1 MELKNMLG
9 VLLTIVVSVIMIGSL
24 LAPTI
29 TNYQDPERTV
39 TNTGSYFALVDD
51 EGTAH
56 TIIINAGSSG
66 FEITTD
72 GESVTVPNMA
82 TYNPGGFETAEYLA
96 IGVYEAYNLDG
107 VLVSQS
113 GRTPTASQN
122 IDAFRTQAL
131 AGNTDNYNGT
141 YQLWNWYQYTLYKEM
156 ATAIM
161 GNTDSQYMMGPG
173 KSAGNGPNTTGL
185 TDAAY
190 TVSTGT
196 SASVS
201 LLLENAWGSVWEFV
215 GDTTFADY
223 VMAAGNALGGNSV
236 VNNQVENT
244 LTGTVTIPSG
254 ASKSWIES
262 IYATSEAWG
271 APLTITTDTP
281 VAGQG
286 INDSMW
292 SNTGNRPLAVGGA
305 WNDGSSAG
313 LSAFSAAAALGTSP
327 ANIGARLAYL
337 TDAGAASA
345 SAVGGAQNFGYVIT
359 YDASAGTVSNVQAL
373 VDGTLTSVMPTGTTL
388 NDFWSFDGT
397 TGLGPFGAYYAA
409 VNLASGSND
418 DDEVESR
425 LSTDKGAV
433 AYILNPEDLHQTLAG
448 NTFDP
453 TLYNVMLMIP
463 AVYSYSDTSAGKL
476 YLGSAPDTF
485 EGVTMN
491 AYAHTYTVDPDV
503 ITGNPVT
510 TSSASLAI
518 GDDAI
523 LRLYS
528 TGDLRIITTTGTVN
542 LGQVS
547 AENPVT
553 VTVTGDVLSYT
564 DSSSQTGTVDGIKAY
579 IASEGQMVLCLKPYV
594 LEDSDVIIGGYAH
607 NLNSTDGDVVSIGYC
622 ASGAI
627 AEITAPTAV
636 LAPVSKDG
644 NTVSSTAVD
653 VNLDKVNS
661 DLYKVDKLL
670 FETTWS
676 DGETT
681 TATYTYFLA
690 PAEITYDNP
699 EYLGEDYGAILG
711 AIVVIAIAALLL
723 IGVGM
728 ITRRD

>member
-9 VLLTIVVSVIMIGSL
+9 VLLTIMIAIIMIGSL

-29 TNYQDPERTV
+29 TNYQEPERSV

-56 TIIINAGSSG
+56 EIIISAGSDG
-66 FEITTD
+66 FAITTD
-72 GESVTVPNMA
+72 GAADVVPNMA
-82 TYNPGGFETAEYLA
+82 TYNPGGVETAEYLA
-96 IGVYEAYNLDG
+96 LGVYEAYNLDG
-107 VLVSQS
+107 VLVSQA

-122 IDAFRTQAL
+122 IDVFRTQAL
-131 AGNTDNYNGT
+131 AGNTDNANGT

-156 ATAIM
+156 ASAIM

-173 KSAGNGPNTTGL
+173 KSAGSGPNTTGL

-190 TVSTGT
+190 AKSADS

-223 VMAAGNALGGNSV
+223 VMSAGNALGGNSV
-236 VNNQVENT
+236 VRNQVENK

-271 APLTITTDTP
+271 APLTITTTTP
-281 VAGQG
+281 TAGQG

-292 SNTGNRPLAVGGA
+292 SNTDNRLLDVGGN
-305 WNDGSSAG
+305 WNVGSSGG
-313 LSAFSAAAALGTSP
+313 LSAFRANHALGDSY
-327 ANIGARLAYL
+327 AIIGARLAYL

-345 SAVGGAQNFGYVIT
+345 SAVGGARDFGYIIT
-359 YDASAGTVSNVQAL
+359 YDATAGTISDVQAL
-373 VDGTLTSVMPTGTTL
+373 IDGSLTSVMPTGTAL
-388 NDFWSFDGT
+388 NDYWTFGTDGV
-397 TGLGPFGAYYAA
+397 GPFGAYYAA
-409 VNLASGSND
+409 INLASGSND
-418 DDEVESR
+418 DDAVQAR

-433 AYILNPEDLHQTLAG
+433 AYILDPANLKQTLAG

-463 AVYSYSDTSAGKL
+463 TVYSYSDASAGKL
-476 YLGSAPDTF
+476 YLGSAADTF
-485 EGVTMN
+485 DGVTMS
-491 AYAHTYTVDPDV
+491 AYGHTYTVDPDV

-510 TSSASLAI
+510 TSSASLAV
-518 GDDAI
+518 GENAI

-553 VTVTGDVLSYT
+553 VTVTGDVLGYT
-564 DSSSQTGTVDGIKAY
+564 DSASQAGTVSGIKAY
-579 IASEGQMVLCLKPYV
+579 IASDGEMTMTLKPYV
-594 LEDSDVIIGGYAH
+594 LESSEVIIGGYAH

-627 AEITAPTAV
+627 ADISAPTAV

-653 VNLDKVNS
+653 VNLDKVRS

-670 FETTWS
+670 FESTWS

-690 PAEITYDNP
+690 PGEIRYDNP
-699 EYLGEDYGAILG
+699 EYVGDDYSAIFGAI
-711 AIVVIAIAALLL
+711 IVIAIAALLM

-728 ITRRD
+728 VTRRD